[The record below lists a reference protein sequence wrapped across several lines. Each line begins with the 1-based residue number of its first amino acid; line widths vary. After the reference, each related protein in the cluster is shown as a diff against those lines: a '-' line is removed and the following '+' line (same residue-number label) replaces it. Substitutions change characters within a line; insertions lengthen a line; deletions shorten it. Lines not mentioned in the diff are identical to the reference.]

1 MAADCRKVSRAWQ
14 TLYNESQIAMKASLQ
29 LRLSQHLALTPQL
42 QQSIRLLQLSTLELQ
57 QEVATAIAQNP
68 LLENDDDWIASPL
81 RVAADGSVIA
91 QPPTPAG
98 TDALSPG
105 GAGSASETT
114 ANGSTGN
121 SDGEPQGVDEYN
133 GMSGDSSQWNLDDY
147 GRSGNA
153 SDDDDMP
160 PLQIHESTTTLR
172 DHLMAQLRVTQASPR
187 DRALVT
193 FLIESLDED
202 GYLGA
207 TFDEILADLPAELE
221 VDTDELNAALA
232 LLHSFDPAGV
242 GARSASECLKLQ
254 LLRLEP
260 SPTRTLA
267 LEIVAHHL
275 ELLAARDFTRLRK
288 QLKASDDEL
297 RDAHA
302 LIRSLE
308 PFPGAAYGKAEA
320 DYVVPDI
327 IVKKVGQGW
336 HAELNPE
343 VVPKLRINHLYAN
356 ILRNN
361 RGDPGSGSLRQQLQE
376 ARWLIKNIQQRFD
389 TILRVAQ
396 AIVERQ
402 KNFFV
407 HGEIAMRPLVLREIA
422 DTLGL
427 HESTVSRVT
436 TGKYM
441 LTPFGTLEFKYF
453 FGSHVSTD
461 TGGAASST
469 AIRALIKQLI
479 GAENPKSPLSDS
491 RIAELLAEQGFV
503 VARRTVAKY
512 REALKIPAVNLRK
525 SL

>member
-1 MAADCRKVSRAWQ
+1 
-14 TLYNESQIAMKASLQ
+14 MKASLQ

-57 QEVATAIAQNP
+57 QEVATAVAQNP
-68 LLENDDDWIASPL
+68 LLENEEDWSAKSLRIAT
-81 RVAADGSVIA
+81 DGSLVGPGPS
-91 QPPTPAG
+91 QGPASG
-98 TDALSPG
+98 NGDDRRNGSDDSRNGSSDDSGQSGERSSGSSSDEGG
-105 GAGSASETT
+105 GADAVGRDDGSADAPNWS
-114 ANGSTGN
+114 
-121 SDGEPQGVDEYN
+121 
-133 GMSGDSSQWNLDDY
+133 LDDY
-147 GRSGNA
+147 ARSSSGSSSSN
-153 SDDDDMP
+153 DDDDLP
-160 PLQIHESTTTLR
+160 PMQLEEVQTSLR
-172 DHLMAQLRVTQASPR
+172 DHLNDQLALTQVDQQ

-193 FLIESLDED
+193 FLIESIDDAGYLTTTLDE
-202 GYLGA
+202 
-207 TFDEILADLPAELE
+207 IVAELP
-221 VDTDELNAALA
+221 DEYGIDIDDLGNALV
-232 LLHSFDPAGV
+232 LLQSFDPAGV
-242 GARSASECLKLQ
+242 GARSPAECLTLQ
-254 LLRLEP
+254 LRRLDV
-260 SPTRTLA
+260 SATRTLA
-267 LEIVAHHL
+267 IEIVGKHL
-275 ELLAARDFTRLRK
+275 ELLAARDFTRLRR
-288 QLKASDDEL
+288 QLKVGDDAL
-297 RDAHA
+297 RDAHQ

-308 PFPGAAYGKAEA
+308 PFPGSAYGGTEA
-320 DYVVPDI
+320 DYVVPD
-327 IVKKVGQGW
+327 VLVRKTNQGW
-336 HAELNPE
+336 IAELNPE
-343 VVPKLRINHLYAN
+343 VVPRLRINNLYAN

-402 KNFFV
+402 KNFFA

-441 LTPFGTLEFKYF
+441 LTPSGTLEFKFF

-461 TGGAASST
+461 TGGSASST

-479 GAENPKSPLSDS
+479 GAESPKTPLSDS

-512 REALKIPAVNLRK
+512 REALRIPAVNLRK

>member
-1 MAADCRKVSRAWQ
+1 
-14 TLYNESQIAMKASLQ
+14 MKASLQ

-57 QEVATAIAQNP
+57 QEVSMAIAQNP

-81 RVAADGSVIA
+81 RVAADGSLIA
-91 QPPTPAG
+91 
-98 TDALSPG
+98 SP
-105 GAGSASETT
+105 STQNT
-114 ANGSTGN
+114 APEPMMSNGSSSSSSSSDRAEN
-121 SDGEPQGVDEYN
+121 SEPQSVDEYN
-133 GMSGDSSQWNLDDY
+133 GLGSDNGSDSSSWNLEDY
-147 GRSGNA
+147 GRSNNA
-153 SDDDDMP
+153 SDDDDLP

-172 DHLMAQLRVTQASPR
+172 DHLMAQLRMTSAHQR

-202 GYLGA
+202 GYL
-207 TFDEILADLPAELE
+207 TSSLDEVRTDLPDELE
-221 VDTDELNAALA
+221 VDVDELSAALA
-232 LLHSFDPAGV
+232 LLQSFDPPGV
-242 GARSASECLKLQ
+242 GGRSASECLKLQ
-254 LLRLEP
+254 LLRLDG

-267 LEIVAHHL
+267 LDIVTNHL

-288 QLKASDDEL
+288 QLKASDDAL
-297 RDAHA
+297 RDAHL

-308 PFPGAAYGKAEA
+308 PFPGAAYGKSEA

-327 IVKKVGQGW
+327 LVRKTASGW
-336 HAELNPE
+336 TAELNPE
-343 VVPKLRINHLYAN
+343 IVPRLRINHLYAN

-376 ARWLIKNIQQRFD
+376 ARWLIKNIQQRFE

-402 KNFFV
+402 KNFFA

-441 LTPFGTLEFKYF
+441 LTPFGTFEFKYF

-479 GAENPKSPLSDS
+479 GAEDPKTPLSDS

-512 REALKIPAVNLRK
+512 REALRIPAVNLRK

>member
-1 MAADCRKVSRAWQ
+1 
-14 TLYNESQIAMKASLQ
+14 MKAGLQ

-57 QEVATAIAQNP
+57 QKVAMAVAQNP
-68 LLENDDDWIASPL
+68 LLENEDDWTTSPL
-81 RVAADGSVIA
+81 RVAADGSLITSGASVNA
-91 QPPTPAG
+91 PDPMMSNG
-98 TDALSPG
+98 TSSSSSTTTTDR
-105 GAGSASETT
+105 SE
-114 ANGSTGN
+114 NG
-121 SDGEPQGVDEYN
+121 DPQGVHEYN
-133 GMSGDSSQWNLDDY
+133 GMSSSDNGSDSSSWNLEDY
-147 GRSGNA
+147 GRSNSG
-153 SDDDDMP
+153 SDDDLP

-172 DHLMAQLRVTQASPR
+172 DHLTSQLRMTKANQR
-187 DRALVT
+187 DRALIT

-202 GYLGA
+202 GYLTSSLEA
-207 TFDEILADLPAELE
+207 VKADLPDELE
-221 VDTDELNAALA
+221 VDVDELSAALA
-232 LLHSFDPAGV
+232 LLQSFDPPGV
-242 GARSASECLKLQ
+242 GGRSASECLKLQ
-254 LLRLEP
+254 LLRFEP
-260 SPTRTLA
+260 SPIRTLA
-267 LEIVAHHL
+267 LDIVMHHL

-288 QLKASDDEL
+288 RLKASDDAL
-297 RDAHA
+297 RDAHL

-308 PFPGAAYGKAEA
+308 PFPGAAFGKSEA

-327 IVKKVGQGW
+327 LVRKMSSGW
-336 HAELNPE
+336 TAELNPE
-343 VVPKLRINHLYAN
+343 IVPRLRINHLYAN

-376 ARWLIKNIQQRFD
+376 ARWLIKNIQQRFE

-396 AIVERQ
+396 VIVERQ
-402 KNFFV
+402 KNFFA

-441 LTPFGTLEFKYF
+441 LTPFGTLKFKYF
-453 FGSHVSTD
+453 FGSHVSTE

-469 AIRALIKQLI
+469 VIRALIKQLI
-479 GAENPKSPLSDS
+479 GAEDSKSPLSDS

>member
-1 MAADCRKVSRAWQ
+1 
-14 TLYNESQIAMKASLQ
+14 MKASLQ

-57 QEVATAIAQNP
+57 QEVAMAIAQNP
-68 LLENDDDWIASPL
+68 LLENDEWIASPL
-81 RVAADGSVIA
+81 RVGADGTLIA
-91 QPPTPAG
+91 QAPPSSAPE
-98 TDALSPG
+98 PMHG
-105 GAGSASETT
+105 GGS
-114 ANGSTGN
+114 NGSEA
-121 SDGEPQGVDEYN
+121 SGERSERDDSRNGDDYN
-133 GMSGDSSQWNLDDY
+133 YNNADSGDSNQWNLDDY
-147 GRSGNA
+147 GRSSSA
-153 SDDDDMP
+153 SDDDDLP
-160 PLQIHESTTTLR
+160 PLQVHEASTSLR
-172 DHLMAQLRVTQASPR
+172 DHLSAQLRVTQAGPR
-187 DRALVT
+187 DRALVL
-193 FLIESLDED
+193 FLIESLDDD

-207 TFDEILADLPAELE
+207 GLDEVLTDLPEEIEVEL
-221 VDTDELNAALA
+221 DELGAALA

-242 GARSASECLKLQ
+242 GARSASECLRLQ
-254 LLRLEP
+254 LLRLDP
-260 SPTRTLA
+260 SPTRTLSID
-267 LEIVAHHL
+267 IVSQHL

-288 QLKASDDEL
+288 QLKANDDEL

-308 PFPGAAYGKAEA
+308 PFPGAAYGKTEA

-327 IVKKVGQGW
+327 MVRKSGQNW
-336 HAELNPE
+336 LAEINPE

-356 ILRNN
+356 ILRNS
-361 RGDPGSGSLRQQLQE
+361 RGDPSAGSLKQQLQE
-376 ARWLIKNIQQRFD
+376 ARWLIKNIQQRFE

-402 KNFFV
+402 KNFFA

-422 DTLGL
+422 DTLCL

-441 LTPFGTLEFKYF
+441 LTPLGTLEFKYF

-479 GAENPKSPLSDS
+479 GAEDQKSPLSDS

>member
-1 MAADCRKVSRAWQ
+1 
-14 TLYNESQIAMKASLQ
+14 
-29 LRLSQHLALTPQL
+29 
-42 QQSIRLLQLSTLELQ
+42 
-57 QEVATAIAQNP
+57 
-68 LLENDDDWIASPL
+68 LLENEDDWIASPL
-81 RVAADGSVIA
+81 RVAADGSLIA
-91 QPPTPAG
+91 QAPTAAAPEQMG
-98 TDALSPG
+98 NTPS
-105 GAGSASETT
+105 SSTTTSER
-114 ANGSTGN
+114 AEN
-121 SDGEPQGVDEYN
+121 GEPQGVDEYN
-133 GMSGDSSQWNLDDY
+133 GLAADSNGDSTQWNLDDY
-147 GRSGNA
+147 GRSGTA
-153 SDDDDMP
+153 SDDDDLP
-160 PLQIHESTTTLR
+160 PLQIHESSTSLR
-172 DHLMAQLRVTQASPR
+172 DHLMAQLRVTQAGQR
-187 DRALVT
+187 DRALIT
-193 FLIESLDED
+193 FLIESLDDD
-202 GYLGA
+202 GYLTA
-207 TFDEILADLPAELE
+207 TLEEVQADLPDELE
-221 VDTDELNAALA
+221 VDLDELNAALA

-267 LEIVAHHL
+267 LDIVAHHL

-288 QLKASDDEL
+288 HLKASDDEL
-297 RDAHA
+297 RDAHV

-327 IVKKVGQGW
+327 MVRKTGQGW
-336 HAELNPE
+336 QAELNPE

-361 RGDPGSGSLRQQLQE
+361 QQLQE
-376 ARWLIKNIQQRFD
+376 ARWLIKNIQQRFE

-402 KNFFV
+402 KSFFV

-479 GAENPKSPLSDS
+479 GAENTKSPLSDS

-512 REALKIPAVNLRK
+512 REALRIPAVNLRK

>member
-1 MAADCRKVSRAWQ
+1 
-14 TLYNESQIAMKASLQ
+14 MKASLQ

-57 QEVATAIAQNP
+57 QEVSMAIAQNP
-68 LLENDDDWIASPL
+68 LLEAEDDWIASPL

-91 QPPTPAG
+91 QTPQGTVPEEMSSAPPSSSSSSSG
-98 TDALSPG
+98 ESSE
-105 GAGSASETT
+105 GS
-114 ANGSTGN
+114 
-121 SDGEPQGVDEYN
+121 EPQGVDEYN
-133 GMSGDSSQWNLDDY
+133 GLGADANADSNQWNLDDY

-153 SDDDDMP
+153 SDDDDLP

-172 DHLMAQLRVTQASPR
+172 DHLSAQLRVTQASPR

-193 FLIESLDED
+193 FLIESLDDD
-202 GYLGA
+202 GYLTA
-207 TFDEILADLPAELE
+207 TFDEILTDLPEELE

-242 GARSASECLKLQ
+242 GARSASECLRLQ
-254 LLRLEP
+254 LCRLDP

-267 LEIVAHHL
+267 LDIVAHHL

-288 QLKASDDEL
+288 YLKASDDDL
-297 RDAHA
+297 REAHA

-327 IVKKVGQGW
+327 MVRKTAQGW
-336 HAELNPE
+336 QAELNPE

-376 ARWLIKNIQQRFD
+376 ARWLIKNIQQRFE

-402 KNFFV
+402 KNFFA

-479 GAENPKSPLSDS
+479 GAEDTKSPLSDS

>member
-1 MAADCRKVSRAWQ
+1 
-14 TLYNESQIAMKASLQ
+14 MKASLQ

-68 LLENDDDWIASPL
+68 LLENEDDWIASPL
-81 RVAADGSVIA
+81 RVAADGSLIT
-91 QPPTPAG
+91 QTRNS
-98 TDALSPG
+98 TQ
-105 GAGSASETT
+105 SETS
-114 ANGSTGN
+114 AHSPSTSATGTEREP
-121 SDGEPQGVDEYN
+121 SEPQGVDEYN
-133 GMSGDSSQWNLDDY
+133 GLAADSADASQWNLDDY

-153 SDDDDMP
+153 SADDDLP
-160 PLQIHESTTTLR
+160 PLQVHESGTSLR
-172 DHLMAQLRVTQASPR
+172 DHLLAQLCVTQASPR

-193 FLIESLDED
+193 FLIESLDDD
-202 GYLGA
+202 GYLTA
-207 TFDEILADLPAELE
+207 TLEEIQADLPEELE
-221 VDTDELNAALA
+221 VDADELKTALS
-232 LLHSFDPAGV
+232 LLHSFDPVGV
-242 GARSASECLKLQ
+242 GARSAAECLRLQ
-254 LLRLEP
+254 LLRLDT

-267 LEIVAHHL
+267 LEIVDHHL
-275 ELLAARDFTRLRK
+275 ELLAARDFIRLRK
-288 QLKASDDEL
+288 HLKASDDEL

-308 PFPGAAYGKAEA
+308 PFPGAMYGKTEA
-320 DYVVPDI
+320 DYVVPD
-327 IVKKVGQGW
+327 VLVHKTAQGW
-336 HAELNPE
+336 RAELNPE
-343 VVPKLRINHLYAN
+343 VMPKLRINNLYAN

-361 RGDPGSGSLRQQLQE
+361 RSDPGSGSLRQQLQE

-402 KNFFV
+402 KSFFM

-436 TGKYM
+436 TGKYL

-479 GAENPKSPLSDS
+479 GAENPTTPLSDS

-512 REALKIPAVNLRK
+512 RETLKIPAVSLRK

>member
-1 MAADCRKVSRAWQ
+1 MRCC
-14 TLYNESQIAMKASLQ
+14 
-29 LRLSQHLALTPQL
+29 
-42 QQSIRLLQLSTLELQ
+42 
-57 QEVATAIAQNP
+57 
-68 LLENDDDWIASPL
+68 IASTRP
-81 RVAADGSVIA
+81 
-91 QPPTPAG
+91 
-98 TDALSPG
+98 
-105 GAGSASETT
+105 
-114 ANGSTGN
+114 
-121 SDGEPQGVDEYN
+121 
-133 GMSGDSSQWNLDDY
+133 
-147 GRSGNA
+147 
-153 SDDDDMP
+153 
-160 PLQIHESTTTLR
+160 
-172 DHLMAQLRVTQASPR
+172 
-187 DRALVT
+187 
-193 FLIESLDED
+193 
-202 GYLGA
+202 
-207 TFDEILADLPAELE
+207 
-221 VDTDELNAALA
+221 
-232 LLHSFDPAGV
+232 GV

-254 LLRLEP
+254 LLRLDG

-267 LEIVAHHL
+267 LDIVAHHL

-288 QLKASDDEL
+288 QLKASDDDL
-297 RDAHA
+297 RDAHV

-327 IVKKVGQGW
+327 MVRKTAQGW
-336 HAELNPE
+336 QAELNPE

-376 ARWLIKNIQQRFD
+376 ARWLIKNIQQRFE

>member
-1 MAADCRKVSRAWQ
+1 
-14 TLYNESQIAMKASLQ
+14 MKASLQ

-57 QEVATAIAQNP
+57 QEVAMAVAQNP
-68 LLENDDDWIASPL
+68 LLENDDEWIASPL
-81 RVAADGSVIA
+81 RVAADGSLIA
-91 QPPTPAG
+91 QTPPSSTPEPMQGASSG
-98 TDALSPG
+98 SDSSSGERSERDDASG
-105 GAGSASETT
+105 GDDYDS
-114 ANGSTGN
+114 
-121 SDGEPQGVDEYN
+121 YN
-133 GMSGDSSQWNLDDY
+133 GGDSDSGQWNLDDY
-147 GRSGNA
+147 GRASGA
-153 SDDDDMP
+153 SDDDDLP
-160 PLQIHESTTTLR
+160 PLQVHETSTSLR
-172 DHLMAQLRVTQASPR
+172 EHLSAQLRVTQASPR
-187 DRALVT
+187 DRALIT
-193 FLIESLDED
+193 FLIESLDDD

-207 TFDEILADLPAELE
+207 TLDEVHADLPEELE
-221 VDTDELNAALA
+221 VELDELAAALA

-242 GARSASECLKLQ
+242 GARSASECLRLQ
-254 LLRLEP
+254 LIRLDP
-260 SPTRTLA
+260 SPTRALA
-267 LEIVAHHL
+267 LDIVSQHL

-288 QLKASDDEL
+288 QLKANDDEL

-308 PFPGAAYGKAEA
+308 PFPGSAYGKAEA

-327 IVKKVGQGW
+327 MVKKSGQNW
-336 HAELNPE
+336 LAELNPE

-356 ILRNN
+356 ILRNS
-361 RGDPGSGSLRQQLQE
+361 RGDPGAGSLKQQLQE
-376 ARWLIKNIQQRFD
+376 ARWLIKNIQQRFE

-402 KNFFV
+402 KNFFA

-479 GAENPKSPLSDS
+479 GAEDPKSPLSDS

>member
-1 MAADCRKVSRAWQ
+1 
-14 TLYNESQIAMKASLQ
+14 MKASLQ

-57 QEVATAIAQNP
+57 QEVAMAVAQNP
-68 LLENDDDWIASPL
+68 LLENEDDWIASPL
-81 RVAADGSVIA
+81 RVAADGSLITSA
-91 QPPTPAG
+91 NTSSAPPEP
-98 TDALSPG
+98 LMN
-105 GAGSASETT
+105 
-114 ANGSTGN
+114 NGSSSST
-121 SDGEPQGVDEYN
+121 STSERSESGEPQGVDEYN
-133 GMSGDSSQWNLDDY
+133 GTDGGSDSNSWNLEDY
-147 GRSGNA
+147 GRSNTG
-153 SDDDDMP
+153 SDDDDLP

-172 DHLMAQLRVTQASPR
+172 DHLTAQLRMTQANQR
-187 DRALVT
+187 DRALIT

-202 GYLGA
+202 GDL
-207 TFDEILADLPAELE
+207 TSSLEEVQADLPDELE
-221 VDTDELNAALA
+221 VDVDELSAALA
-232 LLHSFDPAGV
+232 LLQSFDPPGV
-242 GARSASECLKLQ
+242 GGRSASECLKLQ
-254 LLRLEP
+254 LLRLDA
-260 SPTRTLA
+260 SATRTLA
-267 LEIVAHHL
+267 LEIVTHHL

-288 QLKASDDEL
+288 QLKASDDAL

-302 LIRSLE
+302 LIKSLE
-308 PFPGAAYGKAEA
+308 PFPGAAYGKSEA

-327 IVKKVGQGW
+327 LVRKSAGGW
-336 HAELNPE
+336 TAELNPE
-343 VVPKLRINHLYAN
+343 IVPRLRINHLYAN

-376 ARWLIKNIQQRFD
+376 ARWLIKNIQQRFE

-402 KNFFV
+402 KNFFA

-479 GAENPKSPLSDS
+479 GAEDPKSPLSDS

>member
-1 MAADCRKVSRAWQ
+1 
-14 TLYNESQIAMKASLQ
+14 MKASLQ

-57 QEVATAIAQNP
+57 QEVATAVAQNP
-68 LLENDDDWIASPL
+68 LLENDEDWGAKSL
-81 RVAADGSVIA
+81 RVATDGSLIGPGPSQQQSGADGNQRSEDTQSA
-91 QPPTPAG
+91 PS
-98 TDALSPG
+98 DS
-105 GAGSASETT
+105 GSAAER
-114 ANGSTGN
+114 
-121 SDGEPQGVDEYN
+121 DGEGGGLESVGRDDN
-133 GMSGDSSQWNLDDY
+133 GDAPSWSLDDY
-147 GRSGNA
+147 ARPGGNGSG
-153 SDDDDMP
+153 DGDDDMP
-160 PLQIHESTTTLR
+160 PMQLEEVQTNLR
-172 DHLMAQLRVTQASPR
+172 DHLNDQLALTQVDAR
-187 DRALVT
+187 DRVLVN
-193 FLIESLDED
+193 FLIESIDDAGYLTTSLDE
-202 GYLGA
+202 
-207 TFDEILADLPAELE
+207 IVAELPE
-221 VDTDELNAALA
+221 DYGIDIDDLSNALA

-242 GARSASECLKLQ
+242 GARSPAECLSLQ
-254 LLRLEP
+254 LRRLDDT
-260 SPTRTLA
+260 PTRALA
-267 LEIVAHHL
+267 LDIVGSHL
-275 ELLAARDFTRLRK
+275 ELLAARDFTRLRRH
-288 QLKASDDEL
+288 LKVSDDEL
-297 RDAHA
+297 REAHT

-308 PFPGAAYGKAEA
+308 PFPGAAYGGSEA
-320 DYVVPDI
+320 DYVVPD
-327 IVKKVGQGW
+327 VLVRKSNQGW
-336 HAELNPE
+336 IAELNPE
-343 VVPKLRINHLYAN
+343 VVPRLRINNLYAN

-402 KNFFV
+402 KNFFA

-441 LTPFGTLEFKYF
+441 LTPSGTLEFKFF

-461 TGGAASST
+461 TGGSASST

-479 GAENPKSPLSDS
+479 GAENPKTPLSDS
-491 RIAELLAEQGFV
+491 RIAELLGEQGFV

-512 REALKIPAVNLRK
+512 REALRIPAVNLRK

>member
-1 MAADCRKVSRAWQ
+1 M
-14 TLYNESQIAMKASLQ
+14 
-29 LRLSQHLALTPQL
+29 
-42 QQSIRLLQLSTLELQ
+42 
-57 QEVATAIAQNP
+57 
-68 LLENDDDWIASPL
+68 
-81 RVAADGSVIA
+81 
-91 QPPTPAG
+91 
-98 TDALSPG
+98 
-105 GAGSASETT
+105 
-114 ANGSTGN
+114 
-121 SDGEPQGVDEYN
+121 
-133 GMSGDSSQWNLDDY
+133 
-147 GRSGNA
+147 
-153 SDDDDMP
+153 
-160 PLQIHESTTTLR
+160 
-172 DHLMAQLRVTQASPR
+172 
-187 DRALVT
+187 
-193 FLIESLDED
+193 FLIESLDDD
-202 GYLGA
+202 GYLTA
-207 TFDEILADLPAELE
+207 TLDEVLADLPPELE
-221 VDTDELNAALA
+221 IDCDELNAALA

-254 LLRLEP
+254 LLRLDP

-267 LEIVAHHL
+267 LEIVSQHL

-288 QLKASDDEL
+288 HLKASDDAL

-327 IVKKVGQGW
+327 IVKKAGQGW
-336 HAELNPE
+336 LAELNPE
-343 VVPKLRINHLYAN
+343 VVPRLRINNLYAN
-356 ILRNN
+356 ILRNS
-361 RGDPGSGSLRQQLQE
+361 RGDPSAGSLKQQLQE

-389 TILRVAQ
+389 MILRVAQ

-402 KNFFV
+402 KNFFA

-479 GAENPKSPLSDS
+479 GAEDPKSPLSDS

>member
-1 MAADCRKVSRAWQ
+1 
-14 TLYNESQIAMKASLQ
+14 MKASLQ

-57 QEVATAIAQNP
+57 QEVAMAVAQNP
-68 LLENDDDWIASPL
+68 LLENEDDWIASPL
-81 RVAADGSVIA
+81 RVAADGSLITSA
-91 QPPTPAG
+91 NTSSAPPEP
-98 TDALSPG
+98 LMN
-105 GAGSASETT
+105 
-114 ANGSTGN
+114 NGST
-121 SDGEPQGVDEYN
+121 SSTSPSERSESGEPQGVDEYN
-133 GMSGDSSQWNLDDY
+133 GLGADSNSWNLEDY
-147 GRSGNA
+147 GRSNTG
-153 SDDDDMP
+153 SDDDDLP

-172 DHLMAQLRVTQASPR
+172 DHLTAQLRMTQANQR
-187 DRALVT
+187 DRALIT

-202 GYLGA
+202 GYL
-207 TFDEILADLPAELE
+207 TSSLEEVQADLPDELE
-221 VDTDELNAALA
+221 VDVDELSAALA
-232 LLHSFDPAGV
+232 LLQSFDPPGV
-242 GARSASECLKLQ
+242 GGRSASECLKLQ
-254 LLRLEP
+254 LLRLDS

-267 LEIVAHHL
+267 LEIVTHHL

-288 QLKASDDEL
+288 QLKASDDAL

-308 PFPGAAYGKAEA
+308 PFPGAAYGKSEA

-327 IVKKVGQGW
+327 LVRKTTGGW
-336 HAELNPE
+336 TAELNPE
-343 VVPKLRINHLYAN
+343 IVPRLRINHLYAN

-376 ARWLIKNIQQRFD
+376 ARWLIKNIQQRFE

-402 KNFFV
+402 KNFFA

-479 GAENPKSPLSDS
+479 GAEDPKSPLSDS

>member
-1 MAADCRKVSRAWQ
+1 
-14 TLYNESQIAMKASLQ
+14 MKASLQ

-57 QEVATAIAQNP
+57 QEVAMAIAQNP
-68 LLENDDDWIASPL
+68 LLENDEWIASPL
-81 RVAADGSVIA
+81 RVGADGTLIA
-91 QPPTPAG
+91 QAPPSSAPE
-98 TDALSPG
+98 PMHG
-105 GAGSASETT
+105 GGS
-114 ANGSTGN
+114 NGSEA
-121 SDGEPQGVDEYN
+121 SGERSERDDSRNGDDYDYN
-133 GMSGDSSQWNLDDY
+133 ADSGDSSQWNLDYY
-147 GRSGNA
+147 GRSSSA
-153 SDDDDMP
+153 SDDDDLA
-160 PLQIHESTTTLR
+160 PLQVHEASTSLR
-172 DHLMAQLRVTQASPR
+172 DHLSAQLRVTQAGPR
-187 DRALVT
+187 DRALVL
-193 FLIESLDED
+193 FLIESLDDD

-207 TFDEILADLPAELE
+207 GLDEVLTDLPEELE
-221 VDTDELNAALA
+221 VELDELGAALA

-242 GARSASECLKLQ
+242 GARSASECLRLQ
-254 LLRLEP
+254 LLRLDP
-260 SPTRTLA
+260 SPIRTLSID
-267 LEIVAHHL
+267 IVSQHL

-288 QLKASDDEL
+288 QLKANDDEL

-308 PFPGAAYGKAEA
+308 PFPGTAYGKTEA

-327 IVKKVGQGW
+327 MVRKSGQNW
-336 HAELNPE
+336 LAELNPE
-343 VVPKLRINHLYAN
+343 VVPKLRINHLYAH
-356 ILRNN
+356 ILRNS
-361 RGDPGSGSLRQQLQE
+361 RGDPSAGSLKQQLQE
-376 ARWLIKNIQQRFD
+376 ARWLIKNIQQRFE

-402 KNFFV
+402 KNFFS
-407 HGEIAMRPLVLREIA
+407 HGEIAMRPLILREIA
-422 DTLGL
+422 DMLGL
-427 HESTVSRVT
+427 HGSTVSRVT

-479 GAENPKSPLSDS
+479 GAEDQKSPLSDS

>member
-1 MAADCRKVSRAWQ
+1 
-14 TLYNESQIAMKASLQ
+14 MKASLQ

-57 QEVATAIAQNP
+57 QEVAMAVAQNP
-68 LLENDDDWIASPL
+68 LLENDDEWIASPL
-81 RVAADGSVIA
+81 RVAADGSLIA
-91 QPPTPAG
+91 QTPPAQNTEPAATNGSSPSSDRAERDEPAG
-98 TDALSPG
+98 A
-105 GAGSASETT
+105 
-114 ANGSTGN
+114 
-121 SDGEPQGVDEYN
+121 DEYD
-133 GMSGDSSQWNLDDY
+133 GYGSGDGNDGPQWNLDEY
-147 GRSGNA
+147 GRSSGA
-153 SDDDDMP
+153 SDDDLP
-160 PLQIHESTTTLR
+160 PLQVQEAATSLR
-172 DHLMAQLRVTQASPR
+172 DHLAAQLRVTQAGPR
-187 DRALVT
+187 DRALVM
-193 FLIESLDED
+193 FLIESLDDD
-202 GYLGA
+202 GYLTA
-207 TFDEILADLPAELE
+207 TLDEVLADLPPELE
-221 VDTDELNAALA
+221 IDCDELNAALA

-254 LLRLEP
+254 LLRLDP

-267 LEIVAHHL
+267 LEIVSQHL

-288 QLKASDDEL
+288 HLKASDDAL

-327 IVKKVGQGW
+327 IVKKAGQGW
-336 HAELNPE
+336 LAELNPE
-343 VVPKLRINHLYAN
+343 VVPRLRINNLYAN
-356 ILRNN
+356 ILRNS
-361 RGDPGSGSLRQQLQE
+361 RGDPSAGSLKQQLQE

-402 KNFFV
+402 KNFFA

-479 GAENPKSPLSDS
+479 GAEDPKSPLSDS

>member
-1 MAADCRKVSRAWQ
+1 
-14 TLYNESQIAMKASLQ
+14 MKASLQ

-57 QEVATAIAQNP
+57 QEVATAVQQNP
-68 LLENDDDWIASPL
+68 LLENDEDWLSSPL
-81 RVAADGSVIA
+81 RVTSDGSLLASQQSAPPTAPEAPVTPTSSSSTSSADGDENHERNGLDDFSN
-91 QPPTPAG
+91 
-98 TDALSPG
+98 
-105 GAGSASETT
+105 GAGD
-114 ANGSTGN
+114 
-121 SDGEPQGVDEYN
+121 SDSPW
-133 GMSGDSSQWNLDDY
+133 SLDDY
-147 GRSGNA
+147 SRPGAGA
-153 SDDDDMP
+153 DDDDLP
-160 PLQIHESTTTLR
+160 PMQLQESGTSLR
-172 DHLMAQLRVTQASPR
+172 DHLSAQLRLTNASPR

-193 FLIESLDED
+193 FLIESLDDD
-202 GYLGA
+202 GYLSVSL
-207 TFDEILADLPAELE
+207 DEVVADLPEELE
-221 VDTDELNAALA
+221 IDTDETGAALA
-232 LLHSFDPAGV
+232 LLQSFDPPGV

-254 LLRLEP
+254 LLRLDA
-260 SPTRTLA
+260 SPCRGLA
-267 LEIVAHHL
+267 LDIVSQHL

-288 QLKASDDEL
+288 QLKVNDDEL
-297 RDAHA
+297 REAHT

-320 DYVVPDI
+320 DYVVPDV
-327 IVKKVGQGW
+327 IVRKTKDGW
-336 HAELNPE
+336 SADLNSDI
-343 VVPKLRINHLYAN
+343 VPRLRINHLYAN

-376 ARWLIKNIQQRFD
+376 ARWLIKNIQQRFE

-396 AIVERQ
+396 AIVDRQ

-479 GAENPKSPLSDS
+479 GAEEPKTPLSDS

>member
-1 MAADCRKVSRAWQ
+1 
-14 TLYNESQIAMKASLQ
+14 MKASLQ

-57 QEVATAIAQNP
+57 QEVAMAVAQNP
-68 LLENDDDWIASPL
+68 LLENDEWIASPL
-81 RVAADGSVIA
+81 RVAADGSLST
-91 QPPTPAG
+91 QSPLSSTPA
-98 TDALSPG
+98 PMHG
-105 GAGSASETT
+105 GSS
-114 ANGSTGN
+114 NGSEA
-121 SDGEPQGVDEYN
+121 SDERAERDDSRNGDDYDYN
-133 GMSGDSSQWNLDDY
+133 ADSGDSGQWNLDDY
-147 GRSGNA
+147 GCSSGI
-153 SDDDDMP
+153 SDDDLV
-160 PLQIHESTTTLR
+160 PLQVHEASTSLR
-172 DHLMAQLRVTQASPR
+172 DHLSAQLRVTKAGPR
-187 DRALVT
+187 DRALVM
-193 FLIESLDED
+193 FLIESLNDD

-207 TFDEILADLPAELE
+207 GLDEVLTDLPEELE
-221 VDTDELNAALA
+221 VELDELCTALA

-242 GARSASECLKLQ
+242 GARSASECLRLQ
-254 LLRLEP
+254 LLQLDP
-260 SPTRTLA
+260 SPTRTLS
-267 LEIVAHHL
+267 LDIVSQHL

-288 QLKASDDEL
+288 QLKANDDEL

-327 IVKKVGQGW
+327 MVRKSSQNW
-336 HAELNPE
+336 LAELNPE
-343 VVPKLRINHLYAN
+343 VVPKLRINHLYAT
-356 ILRNN
+356 ILRNSQ
-361 RGDPGSGSLRQQLQE
+361 GDPGAGSLKQQLQE
-376 ARWLIKNIQQRFD
+376 ARWLIKNIQLRFE

-396 AIVERQ
+396 TIVERQ
-402 KNFFV
+402 KNFFA

-441 LTPFGTLEFKYF
+441 LTPFGTFEFKYF
-453 FGSHVSTD
+453 FGSRVSTD

-479 GAENPKSPLSDS
+479 GAEDQKSPLSDS
-491 RIAELLAEQGFV
+491 QIAELLAEQGFV

-512 REALKIPAVNLRK
+512 REAIKIPAANLRK

>member
-1 MAADCRKVSRAWQ
+1 
-14 TLYNESQIAMKASLQ
+14 MKASLQ

-57 QEVATAIAQNP
+57 QEVAMAVAQNP
-68 LLENDDDWIASPL
+68 LLESEDEWIASPL

-91 QPPTPAG
+91 QAPTSSAPEPMSGNAPSESAERG
-98 TDALSPG
+98 ESAD
-105 GAGSASETT
+105 GAGSDEFGGL
-114 ANGSTGN
+114 GSG
-121 SDGEPQGVDEYN
+121 DGA
-133 GMSGDSSQWNLDDY
+133 DSSQWNLDDY
-147 GRSGNA
+147 GRSPGA
-153 SDDDDMP
+153 SDDDDLP

-193 FLIESLDED
+193 FLIESLDDD
-202 GYLGA
+202 GYLTA
-207 TFDEILADLPAELE
+207 SLDEILADLPEELE
-221 VDTDELNAALA
+221 VDVDELGAALA
-232 LLHSFDPAGV
+232 LLQSFDPSGV

-254 LLRLEP
+254 LQRLP
-260 SPTRTLA
+260 ASPTRKLS
-267 LEIVAHHL
+267 LEIAANHL

-297 RDAHA
+297 REAHA
-302 LIRSLE
+302 MIRSLE

-327 IVKKVGQGW
+327 VVRKTSGGW
-336 HAELNPE
+336 LAELNPE
-343 VVPKLRINHLYAN
+343 VVPRLRINRLYAN

-376 ARWLIKNIQQRFD
+376 ARWLIKNIQQRFE

-479 GAENPKSPLSDS
+479 GAEDSKTPLSDS

>member
-1 MAADCRKVSRAWQ
+1 
-14 TLYNESQIAMKASLQ
+14 MKASLQ

-57 QEVATAIAQNP
+57 QEVAMAISQNP
-68 LLENDDDWIASPL
+68 LLENEDDWIASPL
-81 RVAADGSVIA
+81 RVAADGSLIA
-91 QPPTPAG
+91 QAPNNAAP
-98 TDALSPG
+98 DQM
-105 GAGSASETT
+105 GSSNSSSSTSSSER
-114 ANGSTGN
+114 AEN
-121 SDGEPQGVDEYN
+121 GEPQGVDEYN
-133 GMSGDSSQWNLDDY
+133 GLSSDNNGDSTQWNLDDY
-147 GRSGNA
+147 GRSGTA
-153 SDDDDMP
+153 SDDDDLP
-160 PLQIHESTTTLR
+160 PLQIHESSTSLR
-172 DHLMAQLRVTQASPR
+172 DHLMAQLRVTQASQR
-187 DRALVT
+187 D
-193 FLIESLDED
+193 DD
-202 GYLGA
+202 GYLTA
-207 TFDEILADLPAELE
+207 TLDEVQADLPEELE
-221 VDTDELNAALA
+221 VDLDELNAALA
-232 LLHSFDPAGV
+232 LLHSFDPPGV

-254 LLRLEP
+254 LLRLNP

-288 QLKASDDEL
+288 HLKASDDDL
-297 RDAHA
+297 RDAHD

-327 IVKKVGQGW
+327 MVRKTAQGW
-336 HAELNPE
+336 QAELNPE

-376 ARWLIKNIQQRFD
+376 ARWLIKNIQQRFE

-402 KNFFV
+402 KSFFV

-479 GAENPKSPLSDS
+479 GAENTKSPLSDS

>member
-1 MAADCRKVSRAWQ
+1 
-14 TLYNESQIAMKASLQ
+14 MKASLQ

-57 QEVATAIAQNP
+57 QEVATAISQNP
-68 LLENDDDWIASPL
+68 LLENEDDWIASPL
-81 RVAADGSVIA
+81 RVAADGSLITQA
-91 QPPTPAG
+91 PSSSAPP
-98 TDALSPG
+98 DQMG
-105 GAGSASETT
+105 G
-114 ANGSTGN
+114 NGSSSSSSSERAEN
-121 SDGEPQGVDEYN
+121 GEPQGVDEYN
-133 GMSGDSSQWNLDDY
+133 GLSGDSNGDASQWNLDDY

-153 SDDDDMP
+153 SDDDDLP
-160 PLQIHESTTTLR
+160 PLQIHESSTSLR
-172 DHLMAQLRVTQASPR
+172 DHLMAQLRVTQAGQR
-187 DRALVT
+187 DRALIT
-193 FLIESLDED
+193 FLIESLDDD
-202 GYLGA
+202 GYLAA
-207 TFDEILADLPAELE
+207 TLDEVLADLPEELE
-221 VDTDELNAALA
+221 VDLDELNAALA

-254 LLRLEP
+254 LLRLPP

-267 LEIVAHHL
+267 LEIVAHYL

-288 QLKASDDEL
+288 HLKANDDDL
-297 RDAHA
+297 RDAHM

-327 IVKKVGQGW
+327 MVRKTAQGW
-336 HAELNPE
+336 QAELNPE

-376 ARWLIKNIQQRFD
+376 ARWLIKNIQQRFE

-402 KNFFV
+402 KSFFV

-479 GAENPKSPLSDS
+479 GAENAKTPLSDS

-512 REALKIPAVNLRK
+512 REALRIPAVNLRK

>member
-1 MAADCRKVSRAWQ
+1 
-14 TLYNESQIAMKASLQ
+14 MKASLQ

-68 LLENDDDWIASPL
+68 LLENEDDWIASPL
-81 RVAADGSVIA
+81 RVAADGSLLPSQSSA
-91 QPPTPAG
+91 LPTGMAEAPAPV
-98 TDALSPG
+98 L
-105 GAGSASETT
+105 GSA
-114 ANGSTGN
+114 NGVN
-121 SDGEPQGVDEYN
+121 GERAESAEPAAVDEYN
-133 GMSGDSSQWNLDDY
+133 GMNSDSGTDTASWNLDDY
-147 GRSGNA
+147 VRPGGT
-153 SDDDDMP
+153 SDDDEMP
-160 PLQIHESTTTLR
+160 PLQLHESTVSLR
-172 DHLMAQLRVTQASPR
+172 EHLGAQLRLTKASPR

-193 FLIESLDED
+193 FLIESLDDD
-202 GYLGA
+202 GYLSA
-207 TFDEILADLPAELE
+207 SCDEILADLPAELE
-221 VDTDELNAALA
+221 VDADELNAALA

-260 SPTRTLA
+260 SATRTLA
-267 LEIVAHHL
+267 LEIVSNYL

-288 QLKASDDEL
+288 HLKASDDAL

-327 IVKKVGQGW
+327 IVKKTSQGW
-336 HAELNPE
+336 QAELNRE
-343 VVPKLRINHLYAN
+343 VVPRLRVNHLYAN
-356 ILRNN
+356 ILRSN

-376 ARWLIKNIQQRFD
+376 ARWLIKNIQQRFE

-402 KNFFV
+402 RSFFV

-479 GAENPKSPLSDS
+479 GAEDPKTPLSDS

-512 REALKIPAVNLRK
+512 REALKIPAVSMRK